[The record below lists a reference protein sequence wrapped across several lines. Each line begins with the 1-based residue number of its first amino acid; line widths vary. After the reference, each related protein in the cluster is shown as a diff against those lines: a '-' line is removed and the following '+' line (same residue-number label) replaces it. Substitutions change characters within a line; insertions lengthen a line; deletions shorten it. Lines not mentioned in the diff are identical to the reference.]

1 VLNKPLLL
9 VGLAGA
15 GKSTVGRL
23 IAARIGTSFI
33 DLDSEVEREAGMS
46 IGTIFDKLGQS
57 RFRDMET
64 NALCDALEV
73 RPPAVIATGGGT
85 LVKSS
90 NRTSATTRGCVV
102 WLQVSPEQAATRCAA
117 SAERPLLQA
126 GEASEVLHAQLADRQ
141 GGYSM
146 ARLVIDTDGLTPEM
160 VATAVVDGLQQ
171 DGVL

>member
-1 VLNKPLLL
+1 MLNKPLLL

-23 IAARIGTSFI
+23 IAARLGTSFI

-64 NALCDALEV
+64 NALLDALAV
-73 RPPAVIATGGGT
+73 HPPAVIATGGGT

-90 NRTSATTRGCVV
+90 NRASATTGGCLV
-102 WLQVSPEQAATRCAA
+102 WLQVSPEQAATRCAV
-117 SAERPLLQA
+117 SSERPLLQA

-141 GGYSM
+141 EGYSM
-146 ARLVIDTDGLTPEM
+146 AQLVIDTDGQSPDV
-160 VATAVVDGLQQ
+160 VATAVLEALQQ